1 MDFGEAFKLAASL
14 SSEELR
20 RVLGDPFADVVLRA
34 AAALIMAKRRDL
46 AVGEKV
52 DWLLEGWESAAL
64 TLRKYVLEALG
75 NCPTPKAI
83 AWLMENIVPICN
95 ELIRSGS
102 DQECCSV
109 LGSLMRLST
118 PEAVRLVEGALQSAS
133 SETCR
138 EHAAFLLVL
147 NGISTGE
154 TFLQEK
160 LTRLQ
165 PVQVE
170 RSDPGLQEKVF
181 IDLDYYLTASAL
193 AQINNKGGLLALKQ
207 LLDLPLSNPK
217 VDSQNVRNMM
227 HPILK
232 MPETTNLEDWN
243 IAMRKWIN
251 ERLQLD
257 EGGERDILN

>member
-1 MDFGEAFKLAASL
+1 
-14 SSEELR
+14 
-20 RVLGDPFADVVLRA
+20 
-34 AAALIMAKRRDL
+34 MAKRRDL

-83 AWLMENIVPICN
+83 AWLMEKTSDPDLRLAALSGLAAVGDAGIVPICN